1 MQPILD
7 IRSVRP
13 DLYTYSLGAA
23 PAAELECGDFFD
35 TAERCLFDAGQG
47 LYRYFDSVQ
56 IRFAGFALGSFPVAR
71 MVEDP
76 LGLFVPGRSLQVVQH
91 GSGWGYN
98 LTLTTGALTRTGR
111 FGDKLTI
118 YACLDAQCSTRL
130 AGTPV
135 TMTYDIS
142 VKSGV

>member
-35 TAERCLFDAGQG
+35 TAERCLLDAGLG
-47 LYRYFDSVQ
+47 LYHYFDQVQ
-56 IRFAGFALGSFPVAR
+56 IRFAGSALGSFPVAR

-76 LGLFVPGRSLQVVQH
+76 LGLFQELMGSVLPIGRAH
-91 GSGWGYN
+91 
-98 LTLTTGALTRTGR
+98 
-111 FGDKLTI
+111 
-118 YACLDAQCSTRL
+118 
-130 AGTPV
+130 
-135 TMTYDIS
+135 
-142 VKSGV
+142 

>member
-76 LGLFVPGRSLQVVQH
+76 LGLFQELMGSVLPPSLTH
-91 GSGWGYN
+91 
-98 LTLTTGALTRTGR
+98 
-111 FGDKLTI
+111 
-118 YACLDAQCSTRL
+118 
-130 AGTPV
+130 
-135 TMTYDIS
+135 
-142 VKSGV
+142 